1 MSFETIFRMDGRV
14 ALVTGAGFGIGR
26 SLARGLADFGA
37 HVVCADRD
45 LPGAE
50 ETTAMI
56 RDAGGAAD
64 AIFVDVA
71 EIQSVDG
78 LFGEI
83 GRLKGR
89 LDILINNAG
98 ISTGPRRL
106 HELAIEDWDRL
117 MGINLRGVFLCARAA
132 IPMMLEGRGGSI
144 INIASIAGLNGYYPG
159 TARLC
164 ANYAA
169 SKAGVIGL
177 TRQAAMDYARDGI
190 RVNAIA
196 PGWHG
201 GTRLGGA
208 RLAMLGPEELAS
220 LEAAVNSRIPMGHRG
235 VPDDLVGLAIYL
247 ASSASSYVTGQ
258 VIAHDGG
265 WSAE

>member
-37 HVVCADRD
+37 HVICADRD

-56 RDAGGAAD
+56 RDAGGTAD
-64 AIFVDVA
+64 AIYVDVA
-71 EIQSVDG
+71 ETQSVDG

-83 GRLKGR
+83 ARLKGR

-132 IPMMLEGRGGSI
+132 IPMMLEGGSGSI
-144 INIASIAGLNGYYPG
+144 VNISSIAGLNGYYPG
-159 TARLC
+159 AARLC
-164 ANYAA
+164 VNYAA

-177 TRQAAMDYARDGI
+177 TRQAAMEYARDGI

-208 RLAMLGPEELAS
+208 RLAALGPEELAS

>member
-37 HVVCADRD
+37 HVICADRD

-50 ETTAMI
+50 ETATMI

-71 EIQSVDG
+71 QTQSVDG

-83 GRLKGR
+83 GRLKGK

-117 MGINLRGVFLCARAA
+117 MEINLRGVFLCARAA
-132 IPMMLEGRGGSI
+132 IPMMLESGSGSI

-177 TRQAAMDYARDGI
+177 TRQAAMEYARDGI
-190 RVNAIA
+190 R
-196 PGWHG
+196 
-201 GTRLGGA
+201 LGGA
-208 RLAMLGPEELAS
+208 RVAMLGAQELAS
-220 LEAAVNSRIPMGHRG
+220 LEAAVNDRIPMGHRG
-235 VPDDLVGLAIYL
+235 APDDLVGLAVYL